1 MSDIPKV
8 SIIIPVFNASRY
20 LRECLDSIL
29 HGDLKEIEV
38 IAVDDGSTDDSLN
51 ILNQYREEHG
61 IIVLSQINSGPAK
74 ARNAGLNVAT
84 GEYIG
89 FVDADDWV
97 EPTMFS
103 EMYLNA
109 KQENADIIFCNVLRN
124 QDVRMKKYLES
135 GVYHKTAILNNIYP
149 ILISNLDE
157 TGGKSTIRGSVCL
170 RIFRRELLVKNKIRF
185 DEHLIYNED
194 GLFCIEA
201 TLACN
206 RYVYLGDSYLYHNRY
221 VDGSLTKRY
230 IDNLWSRQH
239 PMIGRLKSA
248 VGDSGYDFSSQI
260 SKKAM
265 EIAIY
270 CIENICKPDN
280 RQSYSEKKETIRT
293 IIKSDDIRNGVK
305 NIPLGRLKRIN
316 KLYWL
321 SILLCSPMLA
331 VAAARHRMKR
341 NGSM

>member
-1 MSDIPKV
+1 MPKV
-8 SIIIPVFNASRY
+8 SIIIPVYNASRY

-29 HGDLKEIEV
+29 LGDLKEIEV

-157 TGGKSTIRGSVCL
+157 TGGEV
-170 RIFRRELLVKNKIRF
+170 N
-185 DEHLIYNED
+185 N
-194 GLFCIEA
+194 
-201 TLACN
+201 
-206 RYVYLGDSYLYHNRY
+206 
-221 VDGSLTKRY
+221 
-230 IDNLWSRQH
+230 
-239 PMIGRLKSA
+239 
-248 VGDSGYDFSSQI
+248 
-260 SKKAM
+260 
-265 EIAIY
+265 
-270 CIENICKPDN
+270 
-280 RQSYSEKKETIRT
+280 
-293 IIKSDDIRNGVK
+293 
-305 NIPLGRLKRIN
+305 KRI
-316 KLYWL
+316 
-321 SILLCSPMLA
+321 
-331 VAAARHRMKR
+331 RM
-341 NGSM
+341 S

>member
-1 MSDIPKV
+1 MPKV
-8 SIIIPVFNASRY
+8 SIIIPVYNASRY

-29 HGDLKEIEV
+29 LGDLKEIEV

-103 EMYLNA
+103 EMYLTA
-109 KQENADIIFCNVLRN
+109 KQENADIVFCNVMRN
-124 QDVRMKKYLES
+124 QDTRMRKYLES
-135 GVYHKTAILNNIYP
+135 GVYDKAEIRNIIYP
-149 ILISNLDE
+149 RLISNLDE
-157 TGGKSTIRGSVCL
+157 TRGKATIRGCVWL
-170 RIFRRELLVKNKIRF
+170 RIFRRELLVKNQIRF
-185 DEHLIYNED
+185 DERLIYNED

-201 TLACN
+201 TLACK

-221 VDGSLTKRY
+221 VENSLTKRY

-239 PMIGRLKSA
+239 PMIVRLKSA